1 MSRSARPDAPGVLH
15 HVMMRGIERRR
26 ILDDDA
32 DRDNFVD
39 RLSVL
44 LPERKTPCYAWAFL
58 PNHAHFLFRSGSSGL
73 PTLMR
78 RLLTGY
84 GVAYNKK
91 HKRHG
96 QLFQNR
102 YKSIISQEDIYLK
115 ELVRYIHL
123 NPLRAKVLNEMKEL
137 DGYAYKG
144 FSFEKILNRLSG
156 LFELDRNYIIGK
168 GRQKRRVEARDL
180 LCYWAVNEL
189 GMSQT
194 DLAVRLGM
202 STAGVGYA
210 VARGEMIANKHQCQL
225 FNQE

>member
-1 MSRSARPDAPGVLH
+1 M
-15 HVMMRGIERRR
+15 
-26 ILDDDA
+26 
-32 DRDNFVD
+32 
-39 RLSVL
+39 
-44 LPERKTPCYAWAFL
+44 
-58 PNHAHFLFRSGSSGL
+58 
-73 PTLMR
+73 
-78 RLLTGY
+78 
-84 GVAYNKK
+84 
-91 HKRHG
+91 
-96 QLFQNR
+96 
-102 YKSIISQEDIYLK
+102 K

-144 FSFEKILNRLSG
+144 FSFEKILNRVSG